1 MDGKNNGFLLFPSSN
16 FKSIFVTYIC
26 PLIIVAMKFMNLLI
40 KYRLWLG
47 ILFLGLAIFT
57 NLQAGF
63 WPSFI
68 LYLIAV
74 VLILGHFLLGP
85 MRLIQGFMEEGD
97 VEGAK
102 KVIDSIWFPGLLIKP
117 VRSVYYTIK
126 GNLSMVDQNYD
137 DAEKMMKKGLSLGGS
152 LTKQA
157 EGPNKLQLGMLSMQ
171 KGDIKQAESY
181 IRQAIRA
188 GLPDNENNAAAYL
201 QLCSI
206 MMNKREF
213 RAAKE
218 YFRKAKGFKPTTPQ
232 IVDQIKQIE
241 KYITRMPG

>member
-1 MDGKNNGFLLFPSSN
+1 
-16 FKSIFVTYIC
+16 
-26 PLIIVAMKFMNLLI
+26 MKWMNTII
-40 KYRLWLG
+40 KYRLW
-47 ILFLGLAIFT
+47 IGLALLALAFFVNYQT
-57 NLQAGF
+57 SF

-68 LYLIAV
+68 LYLLAVILIA
-74 VLILGHFLLGP
+74 GHFLFGP
-85 MRLIQGFMEEGD
+85 MRLIQSFMEAGD
-97 VEGAK
+97 MEGAK
-102 KVIDSIWFPGLLIKP
+102 KVVDGIMFPGLLIKP
-117 VRSVYYTIK
+117 MRSVYFTLK
-126 GNLSMVDQNYD
+126 GNLAMVDQNFD
-137 DAEKMMKKGLSLGGS
+137 EAEKHMKKSLSLGGGS

-157 EGPNKLQLGMLSMQ
+157 EGPNKLQLGMLAMQ
-171 KGDIKQAESY
+171 KGNMKEGESY

-213 RAAKE
+213 RVAKE
-218 YFRKAKGFKPTTPQ
+218 YFKKAKSFKPTTPQ

>member
-1 MDGKNNGFLLFPSSN
+1 MP
-16 FKSIFVTYIC
+16 TYL
-26 PLIIVAMKFMNLLI
+26 PAMKFMNLLI

-47 ILFLGLAIFT
+47 IVLLGLAIFT
-57 NLQAGF
+57 HYEAGF

-85 MRLIQGFMEEGD
+85 MRLIQTYMEEGD
-97 VEGAK
+97 IEGSK
-102 KVIDSIWFPGLLIKP
+102 RVINSIWFPGLLIKP

-137 DAEKMMKKGLSLGGS
+137 DAEKMMKKGLSLGGT

>member
-1 MDGKNNGFLLFPSSN
+1 
-16 FKSIFVTYIC
+16 
-26 PLIIVAMKFMNLLI
+26 MKWMNILI
-40 KYRLWLG
+40 KYRLW
-47 ILFLGLAIFT
+47 IGLVLLAAAIFVNYET
-57 NLQAGF
+57 SF

-68 LYLIAV
+68 LYLLAVILIA
-74 VLILGHFLLGP
+74 GHFLFGP
-85 MRLIQGFMEEGD
+85 MRLIQSHMEAGD
-97 VEGAK
+97 MEGAT
-102 KVIDSIWFPGLLIKP
+102 KVVNSIKFPGLLIKP
-117 VRSVYYTIK
+117 MRSVYYTLK
-126 GNLSMVDQNYD
+126 GNLAMVSQDFD
-137 DAEKMMKKGLSLGGS
+137 AAEKHMKKSLDLGGGS

-157 EGPNKLQLGMLSMQ
+157 EGPNKLQLGMLAMQ
-171 KGDIKQAESY
+171 KGNQKEAESY
-181 IRQAIRA
+181 IRAAIRA
-188 GLPDNENNAAAYL
+188 GLPDNENSAAAYL

>member
-1 MDGKNNGFLLFPSSN
+1 
-16 FKSIFVTYIC
+16 
-26 PLIIVAMKFMNLLI
+26 MNWLNTVI

-47 ILFLGLAIFT
+47 LAFLAGAIGVHM
-57 NLQAGF
+57 ASSF
-63 WPSFI
+63 WPAFL
-68 LYLIAV
+68 LYLIAII
-74 VLILGHFLLGP
+74 LIVGHFIFGP
-85 MRLIQGFMEEGD
+85 LRLVQSYMESGD
-97 VEGAK
+97 MEGAK
-102 KVIDSIWFPGLLIKP
+102 KVVDSIQFPGLLIKP
-117 VRSVYYTIK
+117 IRSVYYTLK
-126 GNLSMVDQNYD
+126 GNLAMANQDFEG
-137 DAEKMMKKGLSLGGS
+137 AEKMMKKGLDLGGGV

-171 KGDIKQAESY
+171 KGNVKEAESY

-213 RAAKE
+213 RAAKD

-232 IVDQIKQIE
+232 LVDQIKQIE
-241 KYITRMPG
+241 KYIGRMPG

>member
-1 MDGKNNGFLLFPSSN
+1 
-16 FKSIFVTYIC
+16 
-26 PLIIVAMKFMNLLI
+26 MNVII
-40 KYRLWLG
+40 KYRLWIG
-47 ILFLGLAIFT
+47 IALLGLAIFVNMQT
-57 NLQAGF
+57 SF
-63 WPSFI
+63 WPAFI
-68 LYLIAV
+68 LYLIAII
-74 VLILGHFLLGP
+74 LIVGHFLFGP
-85 MRLIQGFMEEGD
+85 MRLIQTAMEEGNM
-97 VEGAK
+97 EEAK
-102 KVIDSIWFPGLLIKP
+102 KIVDSIQFPGLLIKP
-117 VRSVYYTIK
+117 IRSVYYTIQ
-126 GNLSMVDQNYD
+126 GNLAMVNQDFDN
-137 DAEKMMKKGLSLGGS
+137 AEKMMKKSLELGGGS

-171 KGDIKQAESY
+171 KGDLKQAEAY

-218 YFRKAKGFKPTTPQ
+218 YFKKAKSFKPTTPQ

>member
-1 MDGKNNGFLLFPSSN
+1 MKILN
-16 FKSIFVTYIC
+16 
-26 PLIIVAMKFMNLLI
+26 IVI

-47 ILFLGLAIFT
+47 LALLSLAIFT
-57 NLQAGF
+57 HLQTSF
-63 WPSFI
+63 WPSFV
-68 LYLIAV
+68 LYLIAAI
-74 VLILGHFLLGP
+74 LIIGHFLLGP
-85 MRLIQGFMEEGD
+85 MRLIQSHMEQGD
-97 VEGAK
+97 IEGAK
-102 KVIDSIWFPGLLIKP
+102 KVVKSIWFPALLIKP

-126 GNLSMVDQNYD
+126 GNLAMAEQDYD
-137 DAEKMMKKGLSLGGS
+137 GAEKLMKKSLSLGGGA

-157 EGPNKLQLGMLSMQ
+157 EGPNKLQLGMICMQ

-188 GLPDNENNAAAYL
+188 GLPDKENESAAYL

-213 RAAKE
+213 RAAKD
-218 YFRKAKGFKPTTPQ
+218 YFRKVKALKPTTPE
-232 IVDQIKQIE
+232 IVAQIKQIE

>member
-1 MDGKNNGFLLFPSSN
+1 
-16 FKSIFVTYIC
+16 
-26 PLIIVAMKFMNLLI
+26 MKWMNVII
-40 KYRLWLG
+40 KYRLWIG
-47 ILFLGLAIFT
+47 LGLLAVAIFVNIQT
-57 NLQAGF
+57 SF

-68 LYLIAV
+68 IYFIAILLI
-74 VLILGHFLLGP
+74 IGHFLFGP
-85 MRLIQGFMEEGD
+85 MRLIQTAMEAGD
-97 VEGAK
+97 MEAAK
-102 KVIDSIWFPGLLIKP
+102 KIVDSIQFPGLLIKP
-117 VRSVYYTIK
+117 IRSVYYTLK
-126 GNLSMVDQNYD
+126 GNLAMVNQDYDQ
-137 DAEKMMKKGLSLGGS
+137 AETMMKKGLALGGGA

-171 KGDIKQAESY
+171 KGDIKQAEAY

-218 YFRKAKGFKPTTPQ
+218 YFRKAKSFKATTPQ

>member
-1 MDGKNNGFLLFPSSN
+1 
-16 FKSIFVTYIC
+16 
-26 PLIIVAMKFMNLLI
+26 MKWLNVII
-40 KYRLWLG
+40 KYRLWIG
-47 ILFLGLAIFT
+47 IVLLALAIFT
-57 NLQAGF
+57 NIQTSF
-63 WPSFI
+63 WPSFV

-74 VLILGHFLLGP
+74 VAIVGHFLFGP
-85 MRLIQGFMEEGD
+85 MRLIQSYMEEGD
-97 VEGAK
+97 MEGAK
-102 KVIDSIWFPGLLIKP
+102 KVVDSIWFPAILIKP

-126 GNLSMVDQNYD
+126 GNLDMVDQNFES
-137 DAEKMMKKGLSLGGS
+137 AEKNMKKSLSLGGGA

-157 EGPNKLQLGMLSMQ
+157 EGPNKLQLGMLMMQ

-213 RAAKE
+213 RAAKD
-218 YFRKAKGFKPTTPQ
+218 YFKKAKGFKPTTPQ

>member
-1 MDGKNNGFLLFPSSN
+1 MKWMN
-16 FKSIFVTYIC
+16 
-26 PLIIVAMKFMNLLI
+26 III
-40 KYRLWLG
+40 KYRPWLG
-47 ILFLGLAIFT
+47 LIFLAAAIFVNYQT
-57 NLQAGF
+57 SF

-68 LYLIAV
+68 LYLVGV
-74 VLILGHFLLGP
+74 VLLLGHFLFGP
-85 MRLIQGFMEEGD
+85 MRLIQTAMEEGD
-97 VEGAK
+97 MDAAK
-102 KVIDSIWFPGLLIKP
+102 KIVAGIKFPGLLIKP

-126 GNLSMVDQNYD
+126 GNLDMVDQNYD
-137 DAEKMMKKGLSLGGS
+137 SAEVNMKKSLALGGGAM
-152 LTKQA
+152 TKQA
-157 EGPNKLQLGMLSMQ
+157 EGPNKLQLGMLCMQ

-188 GLPDNENNAAAYL
+188 GLPDKENNAAAYL

>member
-1 MDGKNNGFLLFPSSN
+1 
-16 FKSIFVTYIC
+16 
-26 PLIIVAMKFMNLLI
+26 MKWLNVYI

-47 ILFLGLAIFT
+47 LVLLALAIYI
-57 NLQAGF
+57 NLEAGF

-68 LYLIAV
+68 IYLLSVIS
-74 VLILGHFLLGP
+74 ILGHFLLGP
-85 MRLIQGFMEEGD
+85 MRLIQSAMEEGD
-97 VEGAK
+97 VEEAK
-102 KVIDSIWFPGLLIKP
+102 RIVDSIKFPGLLIKP
-117 VRSVYYTIK
+117 IRSVYYTIQ
-126 GNLSMVDQNYD
+126 GNLAMTNQDFEG
-137 DAEKMMKKGLSLGGS
+137 AEKMMKKGLSLGGS

-157 EGPNKLQLGMLSMQ
+157 EGPSKLQLGMLSMQ
-171 KGDIKQAESY
+171 KGDMKQAESY

-218 YFRKAKGFKPTTPQ
+218 YFRKAKSYKPTTPQ

>member
-1 MDGKNNGFLLFPSSN
+1 
-16 FKSIFVTYIC
+16 
-26 PLIIVAMKFMNLLI
+26 MKWMNTII
-40 KYRLWLG
+40 KYRLWMG
-47 ILFLGLAIFT
+47 IALLAIAVFVNYQT
-57 NLQAGF
+57 SF

-68 LYLIAV
+68 LYLLGAV
-74 VLILGHFLLGP
+74 LVVGHFLFGP
-85 MRLIQGFMEEGD
+85 MRLIQSYMEEGD
-97 VEGAK
+97 MEGAK
-102 KVIDSIWFPGLLIKP
+102 KIVDGIAFPGLLIKP
-117 VRSVYYTIK
+117 MRSVYYTLK
-126 GNLSMVDQNYD
+126 GNLAMVDSNFD
-137 DAEKMMKKGLSLGGS
+137 EAEMHMKKSLSLGGGA

-157 EGPNKLQLGMLSMQ
+157 EGPNKLQLGMLAMQ
-171 KGDIKQAESY
+171 KGNMKEGESY

-213 RAAKE
+213 RAAKQ
-218 YFRKAKGFKPTTPQ
+218 YFNKAKSFKATTPQ

>member
-1 MDGKNNGFLLFPSSN
+1 MNWLN
-16 FKSIFVTYIC
+16 T
-26 PLIIVAMKFMNLLI
+26 IIKH
-40 KYRLWLG
+40 RLWIGVVL
-47 ILFLGLAIFT
+47 LALAIFM
-57 NLQAGF
+57 NIELGF

-68 LYLIAV
+68 PYLVAV
-74 VLILGHFLLGP
+74 ILIVGHFLFGP
-85 MRLIQGFMEEGD
+85 MRLIQTAMEQGD
-97 VEGAK
+97 MAEAKKIVEGIK
-102 KVIDSIWFPGLLIKP
+102 FPGLLIKP
-117 VRSVYYTIK
+117 IRSVYYTIK
-126 GNLSMVDQNYD
+126 GNLAMVDQD
-137 DAEKMMKKGLSLGGS
+137 FEGAEKMMKKSLSLGGGS
-152 LTKQA
+152 LTQQA

-171 KGDIKQAESY
+171 KGNMKEAESY

-206 MMNKREF
+206 MMNKREY